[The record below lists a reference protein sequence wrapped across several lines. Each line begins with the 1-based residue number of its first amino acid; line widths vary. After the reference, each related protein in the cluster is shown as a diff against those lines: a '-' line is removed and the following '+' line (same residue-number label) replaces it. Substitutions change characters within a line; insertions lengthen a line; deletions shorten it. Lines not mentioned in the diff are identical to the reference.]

1 MRCLRARVGRLRF
14 VRAGRPLLPRVPA
27 LTHLACPR
35 ALAWALL
42 CLRGG
47 GSLGLLWACL
57 LAGGWVSCLRAGRV
71 RLGVCVLACV
81 RSLGG
86 GGAVWSRRPLA
97 PACLLACVLTPWCGL
112 VGVCAVLR
120 ARWADGGQ
128 VGAGQSCPAPLRAL
142 VALSTARCVAR
153 KERRVGGEGA
163 LMVC

>member
-1 MRCLRARVGRLRF
+1 MSGLLSRCPPLRAQAAHWRKPGCLRASCVRCLRARVGRLRF

-35 ALAWALL
+35 ALVWALL

-86 GGAVWSRRPLA
+86 GGTWVVSPPCLFSLAALGWVGFWCSHFGVWAL
-97 PACLLACVLTPWCGL
+97 G
-112 VGVCAVLR
+112 R
-120 ARWADGGQ
+120 ARWLVRGG
-128 VGAGQSCPAPLRAL
+128 L
-142 VALSTARCVAR
+142 
-153 KERRVGGEGA
+153 GG
-163 LMVC
+163 